1 MSKHQLLW
9 TWPDPLTVCDIASLI
24 GFAIFYSNLIP
35 HFEVRTK
42 RVHDIT
48 KLAYLGPVAPHF
60 NKAARLSRR
69 ILSVMI
75 SDQCMIWFDHRK
87 CLYLRTDISALN
99 FGYASTQLTDDKE
112 SLLAMRREM
121 AEAPFEFIGIGSKLK
136 VHIEGFGSQRTR
148 GNETRLHL
156 HLCWGMRFT

>member
-1 MSKHQLLW
+1 MKVVRIDVSQDGNRHAMSKHQLLW

-42 RVHDIT
+42 RVHEIT

-69 ILSVMI
+69 ILSAMI

-112 SLLAMRREM
+112 SLSWKCVVKLRELR
-121 AEAPFEFIGIGSKLK
+121 SNSLK
-136 VHIEGFGSQRTR
+136 
-148 GNETRLHL
+148 
-156 HLCWGMRFT
+156 